1 MTARRATKETTAS
14 NQHLYR
20 STVEVLQ
27 NCFGAL
33 EGTYIKVNVQ
43 IDRPIYRMHK
53 GKIATNVLEVCDTKC
68 DFVFVLAGWEGSTGD
83 SCILRDAFARP
94 NGLQVSKGIYN
105 FYLPRHLKIRVTA
118 YNPLSYVVEFYY
130 LCDMGYSNTEG
141 FLTPYRGQR
150 YHLQE
155 CRGAGNAPTTAK
167 EYFNMK
173 HSSA

>member
-1 MTARRATKETTAS
+1 MTARRAAKETTAS

-27 NCFGAL
+27 VVRSENHLAL

-43 IDRPIYRMHK
+43 INRPIYRMHK

-68 DFVFVLAGWEGSTGD
+68 DFVFVLADWEGS
-83 SCILRDAFARP
+83 
-94 NGLQVSKGIYN
+94 
-105 FYLPRHLKIRVTA
+105 
-118 YNPLSYVVEFYY
+118 
-130 LCDMGYSNTEG
+130 TEG

-155 CRGAGNAPTTAK
+155 CRGAGNALTTAK

-173 HSSA
+173 HSTA